1 MRIYLDTVGC
11 RLNQSEIEAYA
22 RQFRAAGHSLAP
34 TPEQADLVII
44 NTCTVTGEAASDSR
58 GKIRQ
63 AQRAGAPR
71 IILTGCWATLEP
83 GTAAVMPGVERI
95 IHNAAKDALVS
106 EILQIPLKELKILS
120 PDRIPIPGKR
130 SRTRAFIKVQD
141 GCDNN
146 CTFCI
151 TRVARGPGRSCPLE
165 EIITDIQAALL
176 GGVQEVVLTGVHLGS
191 WGADFH
197 PDLHLSHLMK
207 TILEETEIPRL
218 HLSSV
223 EPWDLEDDFFS
234 LWERSNFNQRLCR
247 HLHLPLQ
254 SGCERTLRRM
264 ARKTTPATYAALV
277 RTARAAIPDVAITTD
292 IIAGFPGEDEGEF
305 MESLAFVREI
315 GFAGGH
321 VFTYS
326 ARPGTAAARLPGQV
340 PHPIRKDRNAQMRS
354 VLAEANLAYR
364 KRFIGCTRPVLW
376 ESARL
381 AEPQGWELSG
391 LSDNS
396 VRLSTYGPSNLWN
409 QITPVR
415 FVRLTEEGVWG
426 EI

>member
-1 MRIYLDTVGC
+1 MRVYLDTVGC

-22 RQFRAAGHSLAP
+22 RQFRAAGHSLVP
-34 TPEQADLVII
+34 SPEQADLVII

-58 GKIRQ
+58 GKIRH
-63 AQRAGAPR
+63 AQRAGASR

-83 GTAAVMPGVERI
+83 GIAGVMPGVERI
-95 IHNAAKDALVS
+95 VPNADKDTLVS
-106 EILQIPLKELKILS
+106 EILQLPLKELKGLS

-130 SRTRAFIKVQD
+130 GRTRAFIKVQD
-141 GCDNN
+141 GCDNY

-151 TRVARGPGRSCPLE
+151 TRVARGPGRSRPLE
-165 EIITDIQAALL
+165 EIINDIQAALL
-176 GGVQEVVLTGVHLGS
+176 GGGQEVVLTGVHLGS

-197 PDLHLSHLMK
+197 PALNLSHLMR

-234 LWERSNFNQRLCR
+234 LWEMSKYGRRLCK

-264 ARKTTPATYAALV
+264 ARKTTPETYASLV
-277 RTARAAIPDVAITTD
+277 RTAHSAIPDLAVTTD
-292 IIAGFPGEDEGEF
+292 IITGFPGEDEGEF
-305 MESLAFVREI
+305 MESLAFVREM

-340 PHPIRKDRNAQMRS
+340 PHPIRRERNAQMRS
-354 VLAEANLAYR
+354 VLNEANLAYR

-376 ESARL
+376 ENAHL
-381 AEPQGWELSG
+381 AEPQMWELSG

-396 VRLSTYGPSNLWN
+396 VRLSAYSPSNLWN

-415 FVRLTEEGVWG
+415 FVRLTEKGVWG